1 MNGMYGDLLPLMSKA
16 LDCLWTRQEVISN
29 NLSNVD
35 TPGYKS
41 EYVTFEDALR
51 RSMENASLL
60 DRQSRLEAMEK
71 SPCEI
76 LRTQGRTERLD
87 GNNVD
92 ATEEFVEMTRTTY
105 QYQYLLNA
113 VNQNITRLRTVIKGN

>member
-1 MNGMYGDLLPLMSKA
+1 MSDLFGNSISILSKA
-16 LDCLWTRQEVISN
+16 LDCLWARQEIISD

-41 EYVTFEDALR
+41 KYVTFEDALR
-51 RSMENASLL
+51 EKLETAGT
-60 DRQSRLEAMEK
+60 RQERLEAVLD

-76 LRTQGRTERLD
+76 KEVQGRTERPD

-113 VNQNITRLRTVIKGN
+113 VNQDIARLRSVIKGN

>member
-1 MNGMYGDLLPLMSKA
+1 MSDLFGNSISLLSKA
-16 LDCLWTRQEVISN
+16 LDCLWVRQEVISD

-41 EYVTFEDALR
+41 KYVTFEDALR
-51 RSMENASLL
+51 QCMQNGEKS
-60 DRQSRLEAMEK
+60 RQELREDIQK

-76 LRTQGRTERLD
+76 RETQGRVERLD

-92 ATEEFVEMTRTTY
+92 TTEEFVEMTRTTY

-113 VNQNITRLRTVIKGN
+113 VNQDISRLRSVIKGN

>member
-1 MNGMYGDLLPLMSKA
+1 MSELFGNSISILTKA
-16 LDCLWTRQEVISN
+16 LDCLWTRQEVISD

-35 TPGYKS
+35 TPGYKAK
-41 EYVTFEDALR
+41 YVTFEDALR
-51 RSMENASLL
+51 ESMEAAGN
-60 DRQSRLEAMEK
+60 RQERLKAVWE

-76 LRTQGRTERLD
+76 KETRGRAERPD

-92 ATEEFVEMTRTTY
+92 ATDEFVEMTRTTY

-113 VNQNITRLRTVIKGN
+113 VNQDIARLRSVIKGN

>member
-1 MNGMYGDLLPLMSKA
+1 MSELFGNSISILTKA
-16 LDCLWTRQEVISN
+16 LDCLWTRQEVISD

-35 TPGYKS
+35 TPGYKAK
-41 EYVTFEDALR
+41 YVTFEDALR
-51 RSMENASLL
+51 ERMEAAGS
-60 DRQSRLEAMEK
+60 RQERLEAVWD

-76 LRTQGRTERLD
+76 KETRGRTERPD

-92 ATEEFVEMTRTTY
+92 ATDEFVEMTRTTY

-113 VNQNITRLRTVIKGN
+113 VNQDISRLRSVIKGN